1 MWVKQHPWV
10 FPAILGGIGILYIF
24 INIMANVESK
34 KIQARGEDRHVSGI
48 PFLGISP
55 CKWLAL
61 LSVLDYTFWEFL
73 YVVLIYERRNKPK
86 EDKKDKELDG
96 L

>member
-1 MWVKQHPWV
+1 M
-10 FPAILGGIGILYIF
+10 YIF
-24 INIMANVESK
+24 INILANVESK

-48 PFLGISP
+48 PFLGGIHLLIAGLISP

-61 LSVLDYTFWEFL
+61 SSVLDYTFWEFL
-73 YVVLIYERRNKPK
+73 YVVLIYERRHKPK
-86 EDKKDKELDG
+86 EDKEDKESDG